1 MVCVGVSWGWVSR
14 DGCVKEKEKC
24 KLGWLAEWTEGDGG
38 GRGGGRKGGIKDG
51 CWGVEISAEE
61 GGGV

>member
-1 MVCVGVSWGWVSR
+1 M
-14 DGCVKEKEKC
+14 KEKEKC

-38 GRGGGRKGGIKDG
+38 RRGGGRKGGIKDG

>member
-1 MVCVGVSWGWVSR
+1 MVVVV
-14 DGCVKEKEKC
+14 
-24 KLGWLAEWTEGDGG
+24 
-38 GRGGGRKGGIKDG
+38 GGRKGGIKDG

>member
-1 MVCVGVSWGWVSR
+1 MK
-14 DGCVKEKEKC
+14 VKEKC
-24 KLGWLAEWTEGDGG
+24 RQGWLAEWTEGDGG
-38 GRGGGRKGGIKDG
+38 RRGGGRKGGIKDG